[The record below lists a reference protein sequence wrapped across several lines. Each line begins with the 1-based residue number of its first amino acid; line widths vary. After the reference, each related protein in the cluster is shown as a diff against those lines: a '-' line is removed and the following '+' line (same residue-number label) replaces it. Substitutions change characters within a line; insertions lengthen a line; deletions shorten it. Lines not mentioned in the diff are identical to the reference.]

1 MRDLINNGSCRYF
14 ASANTV
20 GGFVSYY
27 DDVFGDCRSVY
38 IIKGGSGTGKSRLI
52 KEVGERAEKL
62 GRAVEYFHCS
72 FDPSSV
78 DGIIING
85 KTAIVD
91 GTSPHIYD
99 PTLPG
104 VRENIINLGVFLKV
118 DRLKGSEKKLFELL
132 KQKKNC
138 FDMAYSYL
146 STMQGLENAKA
157 KILQKYINRDK
168 IETFAKEIIKKAN
181 CIDNERDKVRSI
193 SAIGKNGRIILG
205 DLSHEAKVLMTLND
219 KYGMGYTCLE
229 AIISEATR
237 MSIPMT
243 VSYSP
248 IFKRRPDSLVVGG
261 IAVILNSASN
271 NDEDHLVGKLSD
283 DDENELLSLQNMC
296 EEMEQNA
303 VRWFQ
308 NASEYHFSIEEIY
321 TAAMDFDKKDKF
333 TQRLVN
339 ALGLQ

>member
-1 MRDLINNGSCRYF
+1 MRDLTNDIPRRYF

-38 IIKGGSGTGKSRLI
+38 IIKGGSGTGKSRLM
-52 KEVGERAEKL
+52 KEVGARAEKL
-62 GRAVEYFHCS
+62 GREVEYFHCS

-91 GTSPHIYD
+91 GTSPHTYD

-104 VRENIINLGVFLKV
+104 ARENIINLGAFLRV
-118 DRLKGSEKKLFELL
+118 DKLKRNEKKLFELL
-132 KQKKNC
+132 KEKKNC

-146 STMQGLENAKA
+146 SAVQGLENAKA
-157 KILQKYINRDK
+157 KTLQKYINRDK
-168 IETFAKEIIKKAN
+168 IKAIAEETIENAERV
-181 CIDNERDKVRSI
+181 DNARKKVRSI
-193 SAIGKNGRIILG
+193 SAIGKNGIAVLG
-205 DLSHEAKVLMTLND
+205 DLSHEAKRIMMLND
-219 KYGMGYTCLE
+219 KYGVGYTCLE

-237 MSIPMT
+237 RSIPIT

-248 IFKRRPDSLVVGG
+248 IFKHRPDSLIVGDLAVV
-261 IAVILNSASN
+261 LNSKSTDN
-271 NDEDHLVGKLSD
+271 YLVSELSD

-303 VRWFQ
+303 TRWFQ
-308 NASEYHFSIEEIY
+308 NAAENHFSIEEIY
-321 TAAMDFDKKDKF
+321 TSAMDFDKKDKF
-333 TQRLVN
+333 TQKLIN